1 MITIYRERISKVSLA
16 PYLSYAT
23 GWAMRVWR
31 EERIDADLRFDPGRT
46 RPEDDILKTI
56 DRFVQ
61 MPVTQL
67 ELAKAV
73 LSLER
78 VNAVEVIDMA
88 GFGEVLYKDWP

>member
-1 MITIYRERISKVSLA
+1 MINIYRERISKVSLS

-23 GWAMRVWR
+23 GWVMRVWR
-31 EERIDADLRFDPGRT
+31 ESHIDTDLRFDPGRT

-61 MPVTQL
+61 MPVTPL
-67 ELAKAV
+67 ELAKAI